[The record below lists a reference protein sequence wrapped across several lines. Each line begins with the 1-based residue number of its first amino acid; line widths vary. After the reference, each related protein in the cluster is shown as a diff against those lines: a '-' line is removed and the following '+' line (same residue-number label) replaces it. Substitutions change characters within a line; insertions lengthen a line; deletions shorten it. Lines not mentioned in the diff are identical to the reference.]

1 MKTDEKNKQATTFHT
16 DLLNVRGCEGG
27 PAFLPAKTARL
38 ADALANIGNR
48 DHLEQAFLA
57 IQIDNQI
64 GADKFTKV
72 MRKAFSLANDV
83 ETSNRKRDRTAIVP
97 RSWPYGAASGRQSDG
112 RPTRLPPQQSRR
124 QKSEESSR

>member
-83 ETSNRKRDRTAIVP
+83 ETSNRKRDRTRH
-97 RSWPYGAASGRQSDG
+97 RSAVVA
-112 RPTRLPPQQSRR
+112 LRR
-124 QKSEESSR
+124 GKRKTE

>member
-1 MKTDEKNKQATTFHT
+1 MKTDEKNKQATFHA
-16 DLLNVRGCEGG
+16 DLLNVRGCGGG

-48 DHLEQAFLA
+48 DHFEQAFLA

-83 ETSNRKRDRTAIVP
+83 DTSNRKRDRTRH
-97 RSWPYGAASGRQSDG
+97 RSAVVA
-112 RPTRLPPQQSRR
+112 LRR
-124 QKSEESSR
+124 GKRKIK